1 MAGLEASPLGHFMR
15 DTGVWTYA
23 IVNLV
28 HIIGIAGLFG
38 AICVLDLRLLGVWR
52 SIPLGMISR
61 PAVNVAG
68 TGVAV
73 AVLSGILLL
82 ATKASEYATN
92 PYLLPKFA
100 FIALA
105 LLNLAILHLTPSWR
119 AHRGRDLTQPE
130 YQRLRLFGAT
140 SLIFWLGAM
149 TMGRLIGY
157 W

>member
-1 MAGLEASPLGHFMR
+1 MWLEASPLGQVMR
-15 DTGVWTYA
+15 ETGVWTYA
-23 IVNLV
+23 FVNLF

-38 AICVLDLRLLGVWR
+38 AICVLDLRLMGVWR

-68 TGVAV
+68 TG
-73 AVLSGILLL
+73 AVLALFTGPFLL
-82 ATKASEYATN
+82 ATKAGEYAHN
-92 PYLLPKFA
+92 PFLLPKLF

-105 LLNLAILHLTPSWR
+105 LINLAILHLTPSWR

-130 YQRLRLFGAT
+130 YQRLAIFGAT
-140 SLIFWLGAM
+140 SLIFWLAAI
-149 TMGRLIGY
+149 TFGRLIGY